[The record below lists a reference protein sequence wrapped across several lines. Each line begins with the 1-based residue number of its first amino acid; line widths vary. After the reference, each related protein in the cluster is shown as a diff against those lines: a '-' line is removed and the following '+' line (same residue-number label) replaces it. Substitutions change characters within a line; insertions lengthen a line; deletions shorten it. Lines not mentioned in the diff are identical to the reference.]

1 MAVNEQNITPGQEA
15 VKFALS
21 HYPQFLWLALTVFVQ
36 TLVVPEPKQ
45 KYQLTLLAYC
55 HSYVAYI
62 FPFCFSQ
69 GKEFVFETMTCVLF
83 SLTHF
88 QQQSQELFSRG
99 IELLRPCTKTDQDL
113 ELVET
118 HCPLQ

>member
-1 MAVNEQNITPGQEA
+1 MAVYEQNITPGQEA

-21 HYPQFLWLALTVFVQ
+21 HYPQFLWLALRVFVQ
-36 TLVVPEPKQ
+36 TLVVPEPEQ
-45 KYQLTLLAYC
+45 IYQLTLLASC
-55 HSYVAYI
+55 HYL

-69 GKEFVFETMTCVLF
+69 GKKFVFKVMSCVLL

-99 IELLRPCTKTDQDL
+99 IALLRPCTKTDQDL